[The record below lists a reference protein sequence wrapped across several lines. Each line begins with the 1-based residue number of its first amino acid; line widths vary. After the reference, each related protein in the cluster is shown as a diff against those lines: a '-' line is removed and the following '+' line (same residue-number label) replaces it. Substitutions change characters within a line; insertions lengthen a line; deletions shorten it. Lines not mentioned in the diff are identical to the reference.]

1 MKILDIALKDLTRSI
16 RSMFTI
22 GITVIAPL
30 LITGLMYAAFSG
42 MSSGDAKISVINIG
56 IVNLDTL
63 PGDISLKV
71 PLGITI
77 REMFMDESIKTWLI
91 ASDFSDEISARAA
104 VDQQEI
110 SVAVII
116 PSNFSADFFANKS
129 DTSIKLIQDPTTTI
143 PPLIVRNMMTSLLDG
158 FSGGRIAIETIN
170 SRHQALH
177 LTLNPTS
184 VSALLADYQNWY
196 IDFER
201 NLFHKP
207 EQAVLFMSA
216 PNTKVEQSGGLSS
229 MIGMVMAGQLIFFAF
244 YTGAYAMMSILREQE
259 EGTLVRLFTTPTD
272 RTTVLAGKFLNV
284 FITVLLQGLVLIIAS
299 HFAFGVNWGQPVS
312 IALILFGQVIAA
324 SGLGVLLI
332 AFVKSTRQ
340 GGPVLGGALTG
351 LGMLSGLFT
360 VSLPKPPAIFELIG
374 NFTPQGWVLKGWRA
388 ALAGGPLADTFIP
401 FAIMTIMGIVMF
413 ALGARLFRKR
423 FA

>member
-1 MKILDIALKDLTRSI
+1 MKILDIAFKDLTRSM

-42 MSSGDAKISVINIG
+42 MSGGDAKISVIHIG

-63 PGDISLKV
+63 PNDINLKKTLGDS
-71 PLGITI
+71 I
-77 REMFMDESIKTWLI
+77 REMFTDESIKSWLI
-91 ASDFSDEISARAA
+91 ASDFKDEASVHTA

-110 SVAVII
+110 SVGVII
-116 PSNFSADFFANKS
+116 PPNFTSDFFANKS
-129 DTSIKLIQDPTTTI
+129 DTFIRLIQDPTQTI
-143 PPLIVRNMMTSLLDG
+143 APTIVRNMMTSLLDG

-170 SRHQALH
+170 SRHQALRI
-177 LTLNPTS
+177 TPNPTT
-184 VSALLADYQNWY
+184 VSALLENYQSWY
-196 IDFER
+196 IDFQR
-201 NLFHKP
+201 NLFHHP
-207 EQAVLFMSA
+207 DQAVLYMSA
-216 PNTKVEQSGGLSS
+216 PSMEVDKSGGLGSL
-229 MIGMVMAGQLIFFAF
+229 IGMVMAGQLIFFAF

-259 EGTLVRLFTTPTD
+259 EGTLARLFTTPTD

-284 FITVLLQGLVLIIAS
+284 FITVLLQGLVLVIAS
-299 HFAFGVNWGQPVS
+299 HFAFGVDWGRPANT
-312 IALILFGQVIAA
+312 ALILLGQVIAA

-360 VSLPKPPAIFELIG
+360 VALPTPPAIFELFG
-374 NFTPQGWVLKGWRA
+374 YFTPQGWVLKGWSA
-388 ALAGGPLADTFIP
+388 VLSNQPLADVFLP
-401 FAIMTIMGIVMF
+401 FIVMTLLGVAMF
-413 ALGARLFRKR
+413 AVGALLFRKR